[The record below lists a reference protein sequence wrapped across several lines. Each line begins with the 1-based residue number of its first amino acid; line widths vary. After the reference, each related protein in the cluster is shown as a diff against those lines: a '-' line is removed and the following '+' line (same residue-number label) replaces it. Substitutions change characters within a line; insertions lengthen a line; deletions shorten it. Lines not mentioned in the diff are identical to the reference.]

1 MAPKLHQALV
11 EYLARNDLQATGD
24 VYIQPIKDG
33 WETASAERHIVK
45 LSLSVRA
52 AHKPLR

>member
-1 MAPKLHQALV
+1 MAPKLRQSLV

-24 VYIQPIKDG
+24 IYIQPIKDG

-45 LSLSVRA
+45 LSLPVRA
-52 AHKPLR
+52 DHKPLD